1 MATPEGRT
9 PAGGQ
14 GAGDGQRSGG
24 EAPGGA
30 TRGLVGEG
38 IDRGPVT
45 EGAAPRA
52 DVARIPEPLERR
64 ELPPAKGD
72 SDLRGQTPADV
83 DPPADALL
91 VVRGLQKYFPIRKGF
106 FNRHVGDVKAVD
118 GISFHLRRGETL
130 GLVGESGCGKST
142 AGRTILRLIP
152 ATAGSVD
159 FEGRNIF
166 EMEKGELRRLR
177 RRA

>member
-1 MATPEGRT
+1 MATPGGRT
-9 PAGGQ
+9 PAGGH
-14 GAGDGQRSGG
+14 GAGDGQHSGG
-24 EAPGGA
+24 DAPREPA
-30 TRGLVGEG
+30 RGLVGEG
-38 IDRGPVT
+38 VDRGPVAD
-45 EGAAPRA
+45 GGAPRGE
-52 DVARIPEPLERR
+52 VARIPEPPERR

-118 GISFHLRRGETL
+118 GVSFHLRRGETL

-152 ATAGSVD
+152 ATAG
-159 FEGRNIF
+159 
-166 EMEKGELRRLR
+166 
-177 RRA
+177 